1 MTHQHVDGHETV
13 ELLPARTVYRPGEH
27 VLVEIR
33 GLTGPGEL
41 TVRHFGDVVATL
53 PVAPGDA
60 PADLGPLPAGGFGVE
75 LTGAGGNTA
84 RTAVQVAEDPR
95 GALRYGFVVDY
106 RPGRDLA
113 AVADNLRRLHLT
125 GVQFYDWAY
134 RHADLVGG
142 GETYDDALGQ
152 PVALSTVRALVD
164 LCHQVGS
171 DALGYAAVYAVGPKE
186 WPEWE
191 HDALLTPTGA
201 PYGLG
206 DFLFLVD
213 PATDDWLEHF
223 TGDLAASVDRV
234 GFDGFHL
241 DQYGY
246 PKRAHRPG
254 GEPVDVAG
262 SFTTMIG
269 RVRAALPGA
278 RLVFNNVN
286 DFPTW
291 ATAHAPQDAVYIE
304 VWEPSTGLEHL
315 AQVATRARAEGAG
328 KPVVVA
334 AYQHV
339 YDSAPAAASDL
350 ATALTMA
357 TLHSHGATQLL
368 CGEADRILVDPYYVR
383 NHTVEPSTA
392 ALLRRWYD
400 FLVEHAELLTA
411 PGIADVTG
419 SYAGG
424 YNDDLDVRYA
434 DTAVGHPVAPGR
446 VWRRVTQAGDR
457 LVVHLIN
464 LAGQEDTLWDA
475 PRNAP
480 ADPGPGTLRIRRTGA
495 GLPRVRVADPDRQH
509 HLTDVAVAEDGD
521 WAHAVLPAPHVWQMV
536 VIDPYPEQP

>member
-1 MTHQHVDGHETV
+1 MTSQHVESGTTV
-13 ELLPARTVYRPGEH
+13 ELLPTRTVYRPEER

-33 GLTGPGEL
+33 GLTGPAEL
-41 TVRHFGDVVATL
+41 TVRHLGEVVATR

-60 PADLGPLPAGGFGVE
+60 LADLGPLPSGGFGVE
-75 LTGAGGNTA
+75 LTTLGGAVA
-84 RTAVQVAEDPR
+84 RTAVQVTDDPR

-113 AVADNLRRLHLT
+113 AVTDNLRRLHLT

-152 PVALSTVRALVD
+152 PVALSTVRALID
-164 LCHQVGS
+164 ACHRVGS

-206 DFLFLVD
+206 DFLFIVD
-213 PATDDWLEHF
+213 PAADDWLEHF
-223 TGDLAASVDRV
+223 TGDLTASVAQV

-254 GEPVDVAG
+254 GEPVDVAD
-262 SFTTMIG
+262 SFMTMIG
-269 RVRAALPGA
+269 RVRAALPAA

-304 VWEPSTGLEHL
+304 PWEPSIGLEHL
-315 AQVATRARAEGAG
+315 AQVAARARAEGAG
-328 KPVVVA
+328 KPVVFA

-392 ALLRRWYD
+392 ALLHRWYD

-411 PGIADVTG
+411 PGITDVTG

-424 YNDDLDVRYA
+424 YNDDLDVSYA
-434 DTAVGHPVAPGR
+434 DTAVGHLAAPGK

-464 LAGQEDTLWDA
+464 LAGQDDTLWDA
-475 PRNAP
+475 PRNVP
-480 ADPGPGTLRIRRTGA
+480 TDPGPGTLRIRRTGT

-509 HLTDVAVAEDGD
+509 HLTDVAVTEDGD
-521 WAHAVLPAPHVWQMV
+521 YAHAVLPAPHLWQMV
-536 VIDPYPEQP
+536 VIDPFADHP